1 VTTSPP
7 RLRRF
12 RLVLLGHLV
21 LFVAGLVLAVPGFTR
36 APALTAP
43 ATLLRDGFGVA
54 AGLMCLLRV
63 ALVRGERA
71 PWAVLG
77 AGLVCYGTATS
88 YFDAAV
94 GRPGDPPG
102 PSLADVGWLAFYP
115 AYYATVIML
124 LRRRVVR
131 FQRSL
136 LLDTLVGVLGVAAV
150 AGALGTFIPRE
161 NPDASRGAV
170 LVNLVY
176 PLADLLLVLLVAS
189 VFGLLGWR
197 PGRAWWLLGSGAVG
211 LAAADTTAA
220 VSSGTDRYPQGG
232 PLNVLWALS
241 LLMPA
246 LAAWQHRPPKP
257 PARMPGWGV
266 IAVPGVLTLLGLALL
281 VFAATVT
288 MPLVVVILAAAAVLT
303 APIRAAIMFVEV
315 QRLATAKVMTLTDDL
330 TGLTNRRGFLER
342 LARAERAAAAGASFA
357 LLLLDLDRF
366 KEINYSLGHPC
377 GDRLLARVGG
387 RISTTLRS
395 GDLLARLGADE
406 FAVLLARA
414 DIDTAR
420 LVADRMLAALSSP
433 FDVDGV
439 TLHMTASI
447 GAAVFPDH
455 ATDANTLLQRADV
468 AMYAAK
474 SRRTGVEYYRPGLD
488 ANTLVRF
495 DMIESLR
502 NALGS
507 GQLEVYYQMKVDLGS
522 GRADAVEALVRWQ
535 HPTRGLLSPEEFVPL
550 AEQTGLMRELTVEV
564 LDIALAQCRRW
575 RDDGLDVG
583 VAVNLSASDLLDRT
597 FPDQVRSL
605 LAAHRLPATALELEI
620 TETTLMR
627 DLVRPA
633 ELLGELREL
642 GIRIAV
648 DDYGTGY
655 SSLAYLRELPVDVLK
670 LDKSFIRH
678 LDTDRLATEIVR
690 STVGLAHALGLRIV
704 VEGVETASAMRQLE
718 DFGCDYAQGYFL
730 GNPQPADR
738 VTALLRQHQ
747 NGRPATTRA
756 AGGGVVEP
764 DREPVESRGEGRPDR
779 AAANA
784 WR

>member
-1 VTTSPP
+1 VTTSSP
-7 RLRRF
+7 RRRRF

-21 LFVAGLVLAVPGFTR
+21 LFVAALFLAVPGFSRT
-36 APALTAP
+36 PALNAT

-63 ALVRGERA
+63 ALVRGERT

-77 AGLVCYGTATS
+77 AGLVCYGAATS

-94 GRPGDPPG
+94 MHPGDKPE
-102 PSLADVGWLAFYP
+102 PSLVDVGWLVFYP
-115 AYYATVIML
+115 ACYTAMIMM
-124 LRRRVVR
+124 LRRRGVR
-131 FQRSL
+131 RRRSL
-136 LLDTLVGVLGVAAV
+136 LLDTLVGLLGVAA
-150 AGALGTFIPRE
+150 AASALGTFSARE
-161 NPDASRGAV
+161 NPDSSLGAIV
-170 LVNLVY
+170 VNLVY
-176 PLADLLLVLLVAS
+176 PLADLLLVFLVAS
-189 VFGLLGWR
+189 VFGQLGWR
-197 PGRAWWLLGSGAVG
+197 PGRVWWLLGCGAVG
-211 LAAADTTAA
+211 LAAADTAA
-220 VSSGTDRYPQGG
+220 LVSTGAHRSPEGG
-232 PLNVLWALS
+232 PVDVLWALS

-246 LAAWQHRPPKP
+246 LAAWQRPPRKP
-257 PARMPGWGV
+257 PAPMSGWGV
-266 IAVPGVLTLLGLALL
+266 IAVPGGLTLVGLALL
-281 VFAATVT
+281 VSAATVT
-288 MPLVVVILAAAAVLT
+288 MPLVVVVLAAAAVLT
-303 APIRAAIMFVEV
+303 ALTHGAIMLAEV
-315 QRLATAKVMTLTDDL
+315 QRLATTRVMALTDEL

-342 LARAERAAAAGASFA
+342 LARAERGAAAGAPFA

-366 KEINYSLGHPC
+366 KEINYSLGHHL

-387 RISTTLRS
+387 RISATLRS
-395 GDLLARLGADE
+395 GDLLARLGGDE
-406 FAVLLARA
+406 FAVLLAQA
-414 DIDTAR
+414 DVDTAR
-420 LVADRMLAALSSP
+420 LVADRMLATLSSP

-455 ATDANTLLQRADV
+455 TTDANTLLQRADV

-474 SRRTGVEYYRPGLD
+474 SRQTGVEYYRPGLD

-495 DMIESLR
+495 DMVESLR

-507 GQLEVYYQMKVDLGS
+507 GQLEVYYQMKIDLAS
-522 GRADAVEALVRWQ
+522 GRADAVEALVRWR

-550 AEQTGLMRELTVEV
+550 AEQTGLMRALTIEV

-605 LAAHRLPATALELEI
+605 LATHGLPATALELEI

-633 ELLGELREL
+633 EILAELREL

-738 VTALLRQHQ
+738 VTVLLRQHQ
-747 NGRPATTRA
+747 NGRPATSRA
-756 AGGGVVEP
+756 PGGAAVEA
-764 DREPVESRGEGRPDR
+764 DRGPVDPREEGLPGR

-784 WR
+784 